1 MKINEQLARVRLNLR
16 DISAQSGVSLAYVK
30 EMSSGRR
37 PASVDA
43 RNRIAAA
50 LRRHAG
56 TLMSAAQ
63 QMESA

>member
-1 MKINEQLARVRLNLR
+1 MKINDHLARVRLNLR

-50 LRRHAG
+50 LRRHAERM
-56 TLMSAAQ
+56 LKAAME
-63 QMESA
+63 MESA